1 MSEALSLVVQ
11 RVCQTSSKSNYLIF
25 ADVLKSC
32 AAALHFNLGK
42 ILHSVVIKQGHS
54 SCLFILKALLN
65 MYAKCEVLDDC
76 RNLFGEIDGR
86 DTVTWN
92 IILSGFA
99 GTRNHDDKVMGLFS
113 LLRGS
118 HDPKPSPVTLAI
130 VLPVYTR
137 LGCLDSGK
145 SVHAYAVKSGMESQT
160 LVLLRISS
168 WTKHLNSFVR

>member
-1 MSEALSLVVQ
+1 MSEALRLVVQ
-11 RVCQTSSKSNYLIF
+11 RVSQTSSKSNYLIF

-32 AAALHFNLGK
+32 AAALNFNLGK

-65 MYAKCEVLDDC
+65 VYAKCEVLDDC
-76 RNLFGEIDGR
+76 RNLFDEIDGR

-92 IILSGFA
+92 IILSGLA
-99 GTRNHDDKVMGLFS
+99 GARIHDDKVMELFS

-145 SVHAYAVKSGMESQT
+145 SIHAYAVKSGMESQT

-168 WTKHLNSFVR
+168 